1 MAREE
6 REHQFRKGLI
16 LDAARK
22 LIFADGFD
30 ETSMEDIAQA
40 AGYTRRTLYHYF
52 QSREEIGLAV
62 FLEGL
67 RRRHR
72 EQQAAM
78 ALAGDGLAKVRA
90 WGEALAA
97 FSQKH
102 PQYLRIQLYWDYKGI
117 DESRIHP
124 VAFQEF
130 RALNEEIIAGLR
142 ESFGAGVRDGS
153 IRRDVLI
160 DAAISQYA
168 YCLRA
173 VLSNVLFPRY
183 TFACFEPG
191 PYIEQYLDLFT
202 DAIRPR

>member
-1 MAREE
+1 MSREE
-6 REHQFRKGLI
+6 REHEYRKGLI
-16 LDAARK
+16 LDAARE
-22 LIFADGFD
+22 LIFAHGFD
-30 ETSMEDIAQA
+30 EASMEDIAKA
-40 AGYTRRTLYHYF
+40 AGYTRRTLYSYF

-67 RRRHR
+67 RQRHR
-72 EQQAAM
+72 EQQAAV
-78 ALAGDGLAKVRA
+78 AAAGDGLDKVRA

-97 FSQKH
+97 FSREH

-124 VAFQEF
+124 VAFDEF

-142 ESFGAGVRDGS
+142 ASFEAGVRDGT
-153 IRRDVLI
+153 IRRDLSI
-160 DAAISQYA
+160 DAVISQYA

-173 VLSNVLFPRY
+173 ILSNVLFPRY
-183 TFACFEPG
+183 TFACFEPA

-202 DAIRPR
+202 DAIRSR